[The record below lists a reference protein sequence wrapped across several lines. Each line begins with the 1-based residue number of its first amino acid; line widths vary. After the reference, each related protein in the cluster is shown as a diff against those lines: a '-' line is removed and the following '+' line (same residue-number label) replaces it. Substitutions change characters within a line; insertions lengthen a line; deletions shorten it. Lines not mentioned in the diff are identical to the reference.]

1 MNRKKINPKLSVYQ
15 QLAKEG
21 AWSNY
26 PVCTFRH
33 YNLYNNKKY
42 IFEGHLI
49 VEVKTGNFSKFKI
62 LTYDGKYWH
71 KHKLLDEIKIIKP
84 GVLDTD
90 G

>member
-21 AWSNY
+21 AWSHY
-26 PVCTFRH
+26 PICMFKHTNP
-33 YNLYNNKKY
+33 YNKKVHT
-42 IFEGHLI
+42 FEGHLI
-49 VEVKTGNFSKFKI
+49 TKVITGDFIKYKI

-84 GVLDTD
+84 GSLDE
-90 G
+90 